1 MTFEF
6 FRPVSN
12 PSTATIL
19 KPMELEVTA
28 AIETYSS
35 ECNENLYNNDFS
47 DFSVPSSR
55 QRGQGQQYDNTPTN
69 AEMSLLKKACDGDS
83 SDLSSD
89 LESLY
94 PSVPLRFVPFNRNH
108 TLFIFIPFSAT
119 FE

>member
-1 MTFEF
+1 
-6 FRPVSN
+6 
-12 PSTATIL
+12 
-19 KPMELEVTA
+19 MELEVTA

-89 LESLY
+89 LESLC
-94 PSVPLRFVPFNRNH
+94 PSVPLRTSSILPSPAMVPKGE
-108 TLFIFIPFSAT
+108 T
-119 FE
+119 FRSYINLKDLEPPQA